1 MEIKII
7 SEHDNIRLA
16 DELKNH
22 LSRRMYRSLKAF
34 DIIIYVNKKP
44 QKLYELV
51 RKNDIITF
59 DYEIESKNTWDLYE
73 SDIEVLYEDSN
84 YLVVNKRRNLLT
96 IPKKTD
102 PHSLYQEALYYLNQ
116 KGENPQISILN
127 RLDYET
133 SGLVLV
139 AKNKLAASRLSP
151 THEHIIR
158 KYEALLDG
166 VLESDNG
173 LIKTYID
180 KDTNSNKRFVSESGK
195 LAITNYKVLKRYSDK
210 TLVEFILD
218 TGRTHQIRV
227 HSLYLGHPIIGDKLY
242 GTLNGSDL
250 HLTSV
255 YLKFKNMDDKIIEL
269 KIDNWWNNEF

>member
-34 DIIIYVNKKP
+34 DIIIYVNEKP

-51 RKNDIITF
+51 WKNDIITF
-59 DYEIESKNTWDLYE
+59 NYDIQSKNTWELYD
-73 SDIEVLYEDSN
+73 SKIDILYEDLN
-84 YLVVNKRRNLLT
+84 YLVVNKRSNLLT

-102 PHSLYQEALYYLNQ
+102 PHSLYQEVLYYLNQ

-133 SGLVLV
+133 SGLILV

-180 KDTNSNKRFVSESGK
+180 KDINSNKRFVSESGK

-242 GTLNGSDL
+242 GTPNGSDL